1 MRSRLWAGLA
11 ATITAVLLTAQP
23 AAAQATVEFS
33 ADSGDQCRHGVTE
46 GTLEWVEGPV
56 IRPAVQVRGTL
67 SDSAGPSICGP
78 DEMHSRA
85 AFTAYN
91 GATVVDSEEVK
102 ADDATVAVSI
112 GLSDPT
118 GVTSIDRVVVQVCR
132 YSNSPFG
139 TSYCG
144 KAAEYK
150 MP

>member
-23 AAAQATVEFS
+23 AAARATVEFF
-33 ADSGDQCRHGVTE
+33 ADSGDQCRHGVTK
-46 GTLEWVEGPV
+46 GTLEWVEGHV
-56 IRPAVQVRGTL
+56 IRPVVQVKGTL
-67 SDSAGPSICGP
+67 SDSAGPSICAP

-85 AFTAYN
+85 TFTAYN
-91 GATVVDSEEVK
+91 GATVVDSEEAK
-102 ADDATVAVSI
+102 ADDATVLVTI

-132 YSNSPFG
+132 YSNSPIG

-144 KAAEYK
+144 EAAAYK

>member
-11 ATITAVLLTAQP
+11 VTAIAVLLTAQP

-33 ADSGDQCRHGVTE
+33 ADSGDQCRYGVTE

-56 IRPAVQVRGTL
+56 IRPTVRVKGTV
-67 SDSAGPSICGP
+67 SDSAGSSICAP

-85 AFTAYN
+85 TYTAYN
-91 GATVVDSEEVK
+91 GATVVDSGEAK
-102 ADDATVAVSI
+102 ADDETAEVSI

-144 KAAEYK
+144 RAAEYK